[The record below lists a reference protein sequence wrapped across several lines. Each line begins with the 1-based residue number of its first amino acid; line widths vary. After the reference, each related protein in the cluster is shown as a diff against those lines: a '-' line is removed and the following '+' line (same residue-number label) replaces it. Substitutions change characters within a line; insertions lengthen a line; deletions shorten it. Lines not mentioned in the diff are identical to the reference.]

1 MEIAQNKNELLQQ
14 LRKESKRQEPMI
26 SLKDK
31 GVKSLNTKDDEI
43 INLK

>member
-1 MEIAQNKNELLQQ
+1 
-14 LRKESKRQEPMI
+14 MI

-43 INLK
+43 INLKEEISILIE